1 MLTTYFIHLEEMS
14 TKRKR
19 SAAWTY
25 FDEDGHGADPVC
37 NLCGETVKTS
47 GNTSNMLKHLK
58 SKHEE
63 EYKEVNE
70 QQEEAKRLK
79 SDAQSKQSRQITLSS
94 SLQRVE
100 GYGKESPRRKKIDE
114 ALVKMICSQHQ

>member
-1 MLTTYFIHLEEMS
+1 MTMGRIQSVIYVA
-14 TKRKR
+14 K
-19 SAAWTY
+19 
-25 FDEDGHGADPVC
+25 P
-37 NLCGETVKTS
+37 TS

-79 SDAQSKQSRQITLSS
+79 SDAQSGSTILD
-94 SLQRVE
+94 
-100 GYGKESPRRKKIDE
+100 GPRAELLPEVI
-114 ALVKMICSQHQ
+114 